1 MSDKFTRLTP
11 ELYDYVVRMS
21 VRDDDIFAKLT
32 EETAKLGPISRMQIA
47 PDEGAFLTLLVRTIG
62 ARSAIEI
69 GTFTGASAI
78 AIARGLADDGR
89 LLCCDVS
96 EEWTA
101 IARRHFRAA
110 GLEGKIELR
119 IAPAIETLRA
129 LPSSTRF
136 DFAFLDADK
145 TSYAAYYEE
154 LLPRLRS
161 GGLIVVD
168 NAFWGGRVVDE
179 TDQSESTVAIRALN
193 ERIAKDERVDAVL
206 IPIADGVMVARKK

>member
-1 MSDKFTRLTP
+1 MFDKFTRLTP
-11 ELYDYVVRMS
+11 ELYAYVVRMS
-21 VRDDDIFAKLT
+21 VRDDAVSAKLA
-32 EETAKLGPISRMQIA
+32 EETGALGPISRMQIA

-78 AIARGLADDGR
+78 AIARGLADDGH

-96 EEWTA
+96 DEWTA

-129 LPSSTRF
+129 LPPSTRF

-154 LLPRLRS
+154 L
-161 GGLIVVD
+161 
-168 NAFWGGRVVDE
+168 
-179 TDQSESTVAIRALN
+179 
-193 ERIAKDERVDAVL
+193 
-206 IPIADGVMVARKK
+206 